1 MATQL
6 NPELLDEYKNRVVPA
21 LREKHGYK
29 NIHEIPKVTKV
40 VVNSSIGAGSDSKEA
55 LEVAKSEIAMITGQ
69 RPIATLAKKS
79 IANFKLRKGQA
90 IGAKVTLRG
99 RIMYEFLE
107 RLIKMSLP
115 RIRDFRGVSTKA
127 FDGNGN
133 YTLGVSDQSIFPE
146 IELDRIKRNIGFDI
160 TIVTTA
166 RSNDEAK
173 SLLSELG
180 IPFADKAKKPAMR
193 KTEEQQEEAAR
204 VSA

>member
-1 MATQL
+1 MT
-6 NPELLDEYKNRVVPA
+6 PEPEILIEYKTRVIPA

-29 NIHEIPKVTKV
+29 NVNEIPKISKV
-40 VVNSSIGAGSDSKEA
+40 VVNTCIGSSPDTKEA
-55 LEVAKSEIAMITGQ
+55 LEIAKTELTTITGQ
-69 RPIATLAKKS
+69 KPVTTTSKKAIS
-79 IANFKLRKGQA
+79 NFKLRDNQA

-107 RLIKMSLP
+107 RLIKTALP
-115 RIRDFRGVSTKA
+115 RIRDFRGVSTRA

-146 IELDRIKRNIGFDI
+146 IELDRIKKNIGFDV

-166 RSNDEAK
+166 ATNEEAK

-180 IPFADKAKKPAMR
+180 MPFADKAKKAPA
-193 KTEEQQEEAAR
+193 KVAEAA
-204 VSA
+204 A

>member
-1 MATQL
+1 MATQPG
-6 NPELLDEYKNRVVPA
+6 PELLEEYKSRVIAA

-29 NIHEIPKVTKV
+29 NIHQIPKVTKV
-40 VVNSSIGAGSDSKEA
+40 VVNCSVGAGADSKEA
-55 LEVAKSEIAMITGQ
+55 LEIAKSEIALITGQ
-69 RPIATLAKKS
+69 RPVPTLSKKS

-99 RIMYEFLE
+99 RLMYEFLE

-127 FDGNGN
+127 FDGSGN

-146 IELDRIKRNIGFDI
+146 IELDKVKRNIGFDI

-166 RSNDEAK
+166 RTNEEAK

-180 IPFADKAKKPAMR
+180 MPFADKARKPMR
-193 KTEEQQEEAAR
+193 KTEEQQEETAGTAA
-204 VSA
+204 

>member
-1 MATQL
+1 MATQPD
-6 NPELLDEYKNRVVPA
+6 PELLEEYRSRVVAA
-21 LREKHGYK
+21 LREKHSYT
-29 NIHEIPKVTKV
+29 NIHQIPKVTKV
-40 VVNSSIGAGSDSKEA
+40 VVNCSVGAGADSKEA
-55 LEVAKSEIAMITGQ
+55 LEIAKSEIALITGQ
-69 RPIATLAKKS
+69 RPISTLSKKS

-127 FDGNGN
+127 FDGHGN

-146 IELDRIKRNIGFDI
+146 IELDKIKRNIGFDV

-166 RSNDEAK
+166 RTDEEAK

-180 IPFADKAKKPAMR
+180 MPFADKAKKPVR
-193 KTEEQQEEAAR
+193 KTEEQQEEAAG
-204 VSA
+204 ATA